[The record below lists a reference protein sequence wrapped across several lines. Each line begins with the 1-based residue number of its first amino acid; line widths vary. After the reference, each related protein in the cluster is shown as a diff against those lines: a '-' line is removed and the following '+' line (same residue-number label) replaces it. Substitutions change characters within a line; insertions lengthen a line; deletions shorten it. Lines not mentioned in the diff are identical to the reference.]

1 MVVEMKG
8 VQFLTLVMM
17 PIAVIGSIVD
27 ALGIGLDKSAACRID
42 HTVSGDPSAV
52 LIWRSSSELD
62 AMNSSPHDYVP
73 HCSPAEQ
80 MPNTMQAVAE
90 NRHFSVGTMISPKSG
105 PGRPSIPRQQPL
117 FNTSGSSTRLP
128 PTQAQ
133 PILASSQMPPRS
145 AQVPL
150 TAPLPPHH
158 YQRQQQQQQQ
168 QEQPSSTGN
177 TDIPSNGPSNTT
189 NAMFRVQ
196 MWSNNFDSGVHSM
209 NHSSAPSLLSVSSLR
224 AGSQISTMSDDTH
237 SRIELTDQQQIKFE
251 NIPSD
256 LGRGSQDGE
265 TRNAVPELIHLL
277 SDVDE
282 VVVQRAAT
290 TIQTIAK
297 IDSEEPLYA
306 EPYLRAVEVITALK
320 DLLRTKSNKP
330 AIIKPTL
337 GALFHI
343 SERRDGLESILKIN
357 DQTKGSLLVDII
369 QHIKYTGGSAL
380 RYAILTFHTIIAVK
394 SADGHN
400 IEVARANGALQ
411 ALTQFLDRE
420 SNEKLLSVIVEC
432 VRLLCDKSQ
441 SQRALFLQLNGPSKL
456 LHILR
461 MLRYEGLLWR
471 TTQLLKIF
479 SNADPQAIVKCGGY
493 DVLHKQLEHAS
504 QRLIISTLECIRNMS
519 DVPTKDMDIS
529 PLLDKL
535 LQLLGAMDPIVILY
549 CIGILSNLLAN
560 NQMNKEFLFSRGAIP
575 TLYRVLIGS
584 YSISASTPNQ
594 QQRVEDIQ
602 ERALATL
609 RHLCVGHTHQVEAQK
624 AVLQQQYAADFL
636 LRKLTEMRPSILKQ
650 TLQILNKAALQDT
663 NLPLFREIRLRQT
676 PDCETSFVERI
687 ILILKVACDQLPST
701 KMVEEVRVADLI
713 QLSLS
718 TLQLL
723 CRDSLL
729 LNQISFCVRRPD
741 FLMFRDR
748 DGDCGALLPVF
759 CLYQNYV
766 KDENLDRSA
775 LGLIY
780 ELSSHPELAALYAS
794 DGGLMA
800 ALHHY
805 SQSRNQPF
813 ATYARQAYERSMQ
826 SGNSSVY
833 QNFPLS
839 PSSHR
844 ALLHSTQ
851 PVGQPN
857 VPYNGYFPQ
866 QIQYPQQTYGTNNS
880 YNSGSPSASVSFHY
894 PHLPPQQVPLS
905 TSAPLSSYSNL
916 ESPSLHVPSQQQ
928 ISSDNQTDPLTYG
941 REGPSQ
947 NTINTSSNMEYSSEE
962 VWPEDLSGLSISD
975 DPFATMFTQQF
986 DVPQQRHHLRSAYP
1000 AAREHDEASLNTY
1013 CCPEPANINT
1023 TDQPMETIHMGS
1035 PDASWNDPT
1044 NSSNFGDFQ
1053 M

>member
-1 MVVEMKG
+1 FMREDDKG
-8 VQFLTLVMM
+8 EGGRGIHIFGYGLW
-17 PIAVIGSIVD
+17 PIKYTKKEAGN
-27 ALGIGLDKSAACRID
+27 GWGQK
-42 HTVSGDPSAV
+42 
-52 LIWRSSSELD
+52 WSSSELG

-73 HCSPAEQ
+73 HCSPVEQ
-80 MPNTMQAVAE
+80 IPNTMQAVAE
-90 NRHFSVGTMISPKSG
+90 NRHFSIGTMVSPKSG
-105 PGRPSIPRQQPL
+105 PGRPSISQQQSL
-117 FNTSGSSTRLP
+117 FNASGSSTHLP
-128 PTQAQ
+128 STQVQ

-150 TAPLPPHH
+150 SAPLPHH
-158 YQRQQQQQQQ
+158 YQHQQQ
-168 QEQPSSTGN
+168 QEQSTSTGN
-177 TDIPSNGPSNTT
+177 ADIPSTRPSNAT

-209 NHSSAPSLLSVSSLR
+209 NHSSAPSVLSVSSLR
-224 AGSQISTMSDDTH
+224 AGSQISTISDDAH

-277 SDVDE
+277 SDADE

-369 QHIKYTGGSAL
+369 QHIKFTGGSAL

-394 SADGHN
+394 SVNGHN

-519 DVPTKDMDIS
+519 DVPTKDMDVS
-529 PLLDKL
+529 SLLNKL

-549 CIGILSNLLAN
+549 CTGILSNLLAN

-575 TLYRVLIGS
+575 TLYRVLISS
-584 YSISASTPNQ
+584 YSIPASTPNQ

-663 NLPLFREIRLRQT
+663 NLPLFREIRLKQT
-676 PDCETSFVERI
+676 SDCETNFVERI

-723 CRDSLL
+723 CRDSFL
-729 LNQISFCVRRPD
+729 LNQISFYVRRAD

-748 DGDCGALLPVF
+748 DGDCAALLPVF
-759 CLYQNYV
+759 CLYQSYV

-780 ELSSHPELAALYAS
+780 ELSSHPELAALYAA

-813 ATYARQAYERSMQ
+813 
-826 SGNSSVY
+826 G
-833 QNFPLS
+833 
-839 PSSHR
+839 
-844 ALLHSTQ
+844 
-851 PVGQPN
+851 
-857 VPYNGYFPQ
+857 
-866 QIQYPQQTYGTNNS
+866 
-880 YNSGSPSASVSFHY
+880 
-894 PHLPPQQVPLS
+894 
-905 TSAPLSSYSNL
+905 
-916 ESPSLHVPSQQQ
+916 
-928 ISSDNQTDPLTYG
+928 
-941 REGPSQ
+941 
-947 NTINTSSNMEYSSEE
+947 
-962 VWPEDLSGLSISD
+962 
-975 DPFATMFTQQF
+975 
-986 DVPQQRHHLRSAYP
+986 
-1000 AAREHDEASLNTY
+1000 
-1013 CCPEPANINT
+1013 
-1023 TDQPMETIHMGS
+1023 
-1035 PDASWNDPT
+1035 
-1044 NSSNFGDFQ
+1044 
-1053 M
+1053 

>member
-1 MVVEMKG
+1 
-8 VQFLTLVMM
+8 
-17 PIAVIGSIVD
+17 
-27 ALGIGLDKSAACRID
+27 
-42 HTVSGDPSAV
+42 
-52 LIWRSSSELD
+52 
-62 AMNSSPHDYVP
+62 MNSSPHDYVP
-73 HCSPAEQ
+73 HCSPVEQ
-80 MPNTMQAVAE
+80 IPNTMQAVAE
-90 NRHFSVGTMISPKSG
+90 NRHFSIGTMVSPKSG
-105 PGRPSIPRQQPL
+105 PGRPSISQQQSL
-117 FNTSGSSTRLP
+117 FNASGSSTHLP
-128 PTQAQ
+128 STQVQ

-150 TAPLPPHH
+150 SAPLPHH
-158 YQRQQQQQQQ
+158 YQHQQQ
-168 QEQPSSTGN
+168 QEQSTSTGN
-177 TDIPSNGPSNTT
+177 ADIPSTRPSNAT

-209 NHSSAPSLLSVSSLR
+209 NHSSAPSVLSVSSLR
-224 AGSQISTMSDDTH
+224 AGSQISTISDDAH

-277 SDVDE
+277 SDADE

-369 QHIKYTGGSAL
+369 QHIKFTGGSAL

-394 SADGHN
+394 SVNGHN

-519 DVPTKDMDIS
+519 DVPTKDMDVS
-529 PLLDKL
+529 SLLNKL

-549 CIGILSNLLAN
+549 CTGILSNLLAN

-575 TLYRVLIGS
+575 TLYRVLISS
-584 YSISASTPNQ
+584 YSIPASTPNQ

-663 NLPLFREIRLRQT
+663 NLPLFREIRLKQT
-676 PDCETSFVERI
+676 SDCETNFVERI

-723 CRDSLL
+723 CRDSFL
-729 LNQISFCVRRPD
+729 LNQISFYVRRAD

-748 DGDCGALLPVF
+748 DGDCAALLPVF
-759 CLYQNYV
+759 CLYQSYV

-780 ELSSHPELAALYAS
+780 ELSSHPELAALYAA

-813 ATYARQAYERSMQ
+813 ATYAKQAYERSMQ
-826 SGNSSVY
+826 GGNSSVLY
-833 QNFPLS
+833 QNFPLPS
-839 PSSHR
+839 SSHR
-844 ALLHSTQ
+844 LLLHSAQ
-851 PVGQPN
+851 SVGQPN
-857 VPYNGYFPQ
+857 VPYNGYSQQ

-880 YNSGSPSASVSFHY
+880 YNTVSPSASVSLHY
-894 PHLPPQQVPLS
+894 SSLPPQQTPLS
-905 TSAPLSSYSNL
+905 TSAPLSSYPNL
-916 ESPSLHVPSQQQ
+916 EGPNAHMQSQALSPHQQQ
-928 ISSDNQTDPLTYG
+928 IPSDNQAGPVMYG

-947 NTINTSSNMEYSSEE
+947 NTFNTSNNMEYSSGE

-986 DVPQQRHHLRSAYP
+986 DLPQQRHHLRSAYP
-1000 AAREHDEASLNTY
+1000 AAREHDGVSLNAY
-1013 CCPEPANINT
+1013 CCPGPPNINT
-1023 TDQPMETIHMGS
+1023 TDQPMESVHMGS

-1044 NSSNFGDFQ
+1044 NNSNFGDFH

>member
-1 MVVEMKG
+1 MV
-8 VQFLTLVMM
+8 
-17 PIAVIGSIVD
+17 
-27 ALGIGLDKSAACRID
+27 
-42 HTVSGDPSAV
+42 TV
-52 LIWRSSSELD
+52 WRSSSEVG

-80 MPNTMQAVAE
+80 MPNAMQAVAE
-90 NRHFSVGTMISPKSG
+90 NRHFSIGTM
-105 PGRPSIPRQQPL
+105 PL
-117 FNTSGSSTRLP
+117 FNTTGNSTRLP

-133 PILASSQMPPRS
+133 PIPASSQMPPRS

-150 TAPLPPHH
+150 STPLPHH
-158 YQRQQQQQQQ
+158 YQQQQ
-168 QEQPSSTGN
+168 QEQSASTGN
-177 TDIPSNGPSNTT
+177 TDISSTGPSNAT

-209 NHSSAPSLLSVSSLR
+209 NHSSAPSVLSVSSLR
-224 AGSQISTMSDDTH
+224 AGSQISTMSDDAH

-277 SDVDE
+277 SDADE

-320 DLLRTKSNKP
+320 DLLRMKSNKP

-357 DQTKGSLLVDII
+357 DQTKGSLLIDII
-369 QHIKYTGGSAL
+369 QHIKFTGGSAL

-441 SQRALFLQLNGPSKL
+441 TQRALFLQLNGPSKL

-461 MLRYEGLLWR
+461 VLRYEGLLWR

-519 DVPTKDMDIS
+519 DVPTKDMDVS
-529 PLLDKL
+529 PLLNKL

-549 CIGILSNLLAN
+549 CTGILSNLLAN

-575 TLYRVLIGS
+575 TLYRVLISS
-584 YSISASTPNQ
+584 YSIPATTPNQ

-663 NLPLFREIRLRQT
+663 NLLLFREIRLRQAA
-676 PDCETSFVERI
+676 DCETNFVERI
-687 ILILKVACDQLPST
+687 ALILKVACDQLPST

-723 CRDSLL
+723 CRDSVL
-729 LNQISFCVRRPD
+729 LNQISYCIRRSD

-748 DGDCGALLPVF
+748 DGDCAALLPVF

-780 ELSSHPELAALYAS
+780 ELSSHPELAALYAADS
-794 DGGLMA
+794 GLMA

-813 ATYARQAYERSMQ
+813 ATYAKQAYERSVQ
-826 SGNSSVY
+826 GGDPSVLY
-833 QNFPLS
+833 QNFSLP

-844 ALLHSTQ
+844 LLLHSAQ
-851 PVGQPN
+851 PGGQPN
-857 VPYNGYFPQ
+857 VPYNGYSQ
-866 QIQYPQQTYGTNNS
+866 QIQYPQQNYGANNS
-880 YNSGSPSASVSFHY
+880 YNTVSPSASVALHY
-894 PHLPPQQVPLS
+894 PSLPPQQTPLS
-905 TSAPLSSYSNL
+905 TPASLTSYSNL
-916 ESPSLHVPSQQQ
+916 EGAGIHVQSQTSSPPQQQ
-928 ISSDNQTDPLTYG
+928 VPSDNQAAPVMYG

-947 NTINTSSNMEYSSEE
+947 NTGNTSNNMEYSSGE

-986 DVPQQRHHLRSAYP
+986 DLPQQRHHLRSTYP
-1000 AAREHDEASLNTY
+1000 SARGEHSGTSLNAY
-1013 CCPEPANINT
+1013 CCPGPPSINT
-1023 TDQPMETIHMGS
+1023 TDQPMESVHMGS
-1035 PDASWNDPT
+1035 PDAPASWNDPT
-1044 NSSNFGDFQ
+1044 NNSNFGDFQ

>member
-1 MVVEMKG
+1 
-8 VQFLTLVMM
+8 
-17 PIAVIGSIVD
+17 
-27 ALGIGLDKSAACRID
+27 
-42 HTVSGDPSAV
+42 
-52 LIWRSSSELD
+52 
-62 AMNSSPHDYVP
+62 MNSSPHDYVP
-73 HCSPAEQ
+73 HCSPAEPI
-80 MPNTMQAVAE
+80 PNAIQAVTE
-90 NRHFSVGTMISPKSG
+90 SRHFNVGAMVSPKSG
-105 PGRPSIPRQQPL
+105 PGRPTLTHQQPL
-117 FNTSGSSTRLP
+117 YDPSCTSTRLTST
-128 PTQAQ
+128 TQVQAG
-133 PILASSQMPPRS
+133 PVSSQMPTRS
-145 AQVPL
+145 AQMPLLPSHPSVP
-150 TAPLPPHH
+150 H
-158 YQRQQQQQQQ
+158 YQQQQQS
-168 QEQPSSTGN
+168 EQSSSIAS
-177 TDIPSNGPSNTT
+177 TDIPPAAPSSAT
-189 NAMFRVQ
+189 NAIFRVQ

-209 NHSSAPSLLSVSSLR
+209 NHSSAPSMLSVSSLR
-224 AGSQISTMSDDTH
+224 AGSQISTMSDDAH

-256 LGRGSQDGE
+256 LGRGPQDGE

-277 SDVDE
+277 SDADE

-320 DLLRTKSNKP
+320 DLLRTKSHKP
-330 AIIKPTL
+330 AIIKPAL

-357 DQTKGSLLVDII
+357 DQTKGSLLIDII
-369 QHIKYTGGSAL
+369 QHIKFTGGSAL

-461 MLRYEGLLWR
+461 VLRYEGLLWR

-519 DVPTKDMDIS
+519 DVPTKDMDVS
-529 PLLDKL
+529 PLLNKL

-549 CIGILSNLLAN
+549 CTGILSNLLAN
-560 NQMNKEFLFSRGAIP
+560 NQMNKEFLFSRGGIA
-575 TLYRVLIGS
+575 TLYRVLISS
-584 YSISASTPNQ
+584 YNIPANTPNQ

-650 TLQILNKAALQDT
+650 TLQILNKAALQDA
-663 NLPLFREIRLRQT
+663 NLAVFREIHLRQT
-676 PDCETSFVERI
+676 PDCETNFVERI
-687 ILILKVACDQLPST
+687 VLILKVACDQLPST
-701 KMVEEVRVADLI
+701 KMVEEVRVADLV

-723 CRDSLL
+723 CRDPHL
-729 LNQISFCVRRPD
+729 LNQISFCIRRAD
-741 FLMFRDR
+741 FLMLRDR
-748 DGDCGALLPVF
+748 DGDCAALLPVF

-780 ELSSHPELAALYAS
+780 ELSLHPELASLYAADS
-794 DGGLMA
+794 GLMA

-813 ATYARQAYERSMQ
+813 ATYAKQAYERSMQ
-826 SGNSSVY
+826 GGNPSLLY
-833 QNFPLS
+833 QNCPI
-839 PSSHR
+839 PSSNHR
-844 ALLHSTQ
+844 SLLHSTH
-851 PVGQPN
+851 PEGHVN
-857 VPYNGYFPQ
+857 IPYNGYSSPQ
-866 QIQYPQQTYGTNNS
+866 TQYAQNPYGTNS
-880 YNSGSPSASVSFHY
+880 TYNTMPSASSVTPQY
-894 PHLPPQQVPLS
+894 PALSHQTSLS
-905 TSAPLSSYSNL
+905 TSTSLTSYSNM
-916 ESPSLHVPSQQQ
+916 EGADIQVQQQAVSTSQQEM
-928 ISSDNQTDPLTYG
+928 STNHHLTGPVIYG
-941 REGPSQ
+941 REG
-947 NTINTSSNMEYSSEE
+947 SSENNVNLSSSMEYSEDA
-962 VWPEDLSGLSISD
+962 WPEDLSGLSISD

-986 DVPQQRHHLRSAYP
+986 DLPQQKHHLRLACSPGRGHISSSINAYCSTP
-1000 AAREHDEASLNTY
+1000 
-1013 CCPEPANINT
+1013 PIINT
-1023 TDQPMETIHMGS
+1023 SDQSMEGVHMDS
-1035 PDASWNDPT
+1035 PDTQVSWNDPA
-1044 NSSNFGDFQ
+1044 NSTTFEDFQ

>member
-1 MVVEMKG
+1 MWGKLREAS
-8 VQFLTLVMM
+8 
-17 PIAVIGSIVD
+17 IAKV
-27 ALGIGLDKSAACRID
+27 
-42 HTVSGDPSAV
+42 
-52 LIWRSSSELD
+52 WRSSSEVG

-80 MPNTMQAVAE
+80 MPNAMQAVTE
-90 NRHFSVGTMISPKSG
+90 NRHFSIGTMVSPKSG
-105 PGRPSIPRQQPL
+105 PGRPSVPQQQPL
-117 FNTSGSSTRLP
+117 FNTTGNSTRLP

-133 PILASSQMPPRS
+133 PIPASSQMPPRS

-150 TAPLPPHH
+150 STPLPHH
-158 YQRQQQQQQQ
+158 YQQQ
-168 QEQPSSTGN
+168 QEQPASTGNADISSTG
-177 TDIPSNGPSNTT
+177 PSNAT

-209 NHSSAPSLLSVSSLR
+209 NHSSAPSVLSVSSLR
-224 AGSQISTMSDDTH
+224 AGSQISTMSDDAH

-277 SDVDE
+277 SDADE

-357 DQTKGSLLVDII
+357 DQTKGSLLIDII
-369 QHIKYTGGSAL
+369 QHIKFTGGSAL

-441 SQRALFLQLNGPSKL
+441 TQRALFLQLNGPSKL

-461 MLRYEGLLWR
+461 VLRYEGLLWR

-519 DVPTKDMDIS
+519 DVPTKDMDVS
-529 PLLDKL
+529 PLLNKL

-549 CIGILSNLLAN
+549 CTGILSNLLAN

-575 TLYRVLIGS
+575 TLYRVLISS
-584 YSISASTPNQ
+584 YSIPASTPNQ

-650 TLQILNKAALQDT
+650 TLQILNKAALQDA
-663 NLPLFREIRLRQT
+663 NLLLFREIRLRQAA
-676 PDCETSFVERI
+676 DCETNFVERI
-687 ILILKVACDQLPST
+687 ALILKVACDQLPST

-723 CRDSLL
+723 CRDSVL
-729 LNQISFCVRRPD
+729 LNQISYCIRRSD

-748 DGDCGALLPVF
+748 DGDCAALLPVF

-780 ELSSHPELAALYAS
+780 ELSSHPELAALYAADS
-794 DGGLMA
+794 GLMA

-813 ATYARQAYERSMQ
+813 ATYAKQAYERSMQ
-826 SGNSSVY
+826 GGDPSVLY
-833 QNFPLS
+833 QNFSLPS
-839 PSSHR
+839 SSHR
-844 ALLHSTQ
+844 LVLHSAQ
-851 PVGQPN
+851 PGGQPN
-857 VPYNGYFPQ
+857 VPYNGYSQ
-866 QIQYPQQTYGTNNS
+866 QIQYPQQNYGVNNS
-880 YNSGSPSASVSFHY
+880 YNTVSPSASVALHY
-894 PHLPPQQVPLS
+894 PSLPPQQTPLS
-905 TSAPLSSYSNL
+905 TPASLTSYSNL
-916 ESPSLHVPSQQQ
+916 EGAGIHVQSQTSSPPQQQ
-928 ISSDNQTDPLTYG
+928 APSDNQAAPVMYG

-947 NTINTSSNMEYSSEE
+947 NTGNTSSNMEYSSGE

-986 DVPQQRHHLRSAYP
+986 DLPQQRHHLRSTYP
-1000 AAREHDEASLNTY
+1000 SARGEHGGTSLNAY
-1013 CCPEPANINT
+1013 CCPGPPSINT
-1023 TDQPMETIHMGS
+1023 TDQPMESVHMGS
-1035 PDASWNDPT
+1035 PDAPASWNDPT
-1044 NSSNFGDFQ
+1044 NNSNFGDFQ

>member
-1 MVVEMKG
+1 
-8 VQFLTLVMM
+8 
-17 PIAVIGSIVD
+17 
-27 ALGIGLDKSAACRID
+27 
-42 HTVSGDPSAV
+42 
-52 LIWRSSSELD
+52 
-62 AMNSSPHDYVP
+62 MNSSPHDYVP

-80 MPNTMQAVAE
+80 MPSTLQTVAE
-90 NRHFSVGTMISPKSG
+90 NRHFNVGAMVSPKSG
-105 PGRPSIPRQQPL
+105 PGRPPVPQQQPL
-117 FNTSGSSTRLP
+117 FTTSGTSTRLP

-133 PILASSQMPPRS
+133 AIPASSQMPPRS
-145 AQVPL
+145 AQVSLSGPL
-150 TAPLPPHH
+150 PHH
-158 YQRQQQQQQQ
+158 YQQ
-168 QEQPSSTGN
+168 QEQPVSTGN
-177 TDIPSNGPSNTT
+177 ADMPSTGASSAT

-209 NHSSAPSLLSVSSLR
+209 NHSSAPSVLSVSSLR
-224 AGSQISTMSDDTH
+224 AGSQISTISDDAH

-277 SDVDE
+277 SDTDE

-306 EPYLRAVEVITALK
+306 EPYLRAAEVITALK

-357 DQTKGSLLVDII
+357 DQTKGSLLIDII
-369 QHIKYTGGSAL
+369 QHIKFTGGSAL

-394 SADGHN
+394 SADGN
-400 IEVARANGALQ
+400 NVEVARTSGALQ

-519 DVPTKDMDIS
+519 DVPTKDMDVS
-529 PLLDKL
+529 PLLNKL

-549 CIGILSNLLAN
+549 CTGILSNLLAN

-575 TLYRVLIGS
+575 TLYRVLISS
-584 YSISASTPNQ
+584 YSIPANTPNQ

-609 RHLCVGHTHQVEAQK
+609 RHLCVGYTHQVEAQK

-687 ILILKVACDQLPST
+687 TLILKVACDQLPST

-729 LNQISFCVRRPD
+729 LNQISFCIRRAD

-748 DGDCGALLPVF
+748 DGDCAALLPVF
-759 CLYQNYV
+759 CLYQSYV

-780 ELSSHPELAALYAS
+780 ELSSHPELAALYAADS
-794 DGGLMA
+794 GLMA

-813 ATYARQAYERSMQ
+813 ATYAKQAYERSMQ
-826 SGNSSVY
+826 GGNPSVLY
-833 QNFPLS
+833 QNFLLQ

-844 ALLHSTQ
+844 LMLQ
-851 PVGQPN
+851 PGGQPS
-857 VPYNGYFPQ
+857 VPYNGYSQ
-866 QIQYPQQTYGTNNS
+866 QVQYPQQTYGTNNS
-880 YNSGSPSASVSFHY
+880 YNTMPPSALTALHY
-894 PHLPPQQVPLS
+894 PPLAQQQTPLSTTASLTSYPNMEASGVHVQSQTLSPPQQQVP
-905 TSAPLSSYSNL
+905 
-916 ESPSLHVPSQQQ
+916 
-928 ISSDNQTDPLTYG
+928 SDNQTAPPVTYG

-947 NTINTSSNMEYSSEE
+947 NINTSNNMEYSTGEA
-962 VWPEDLSGLSISD
+962 WPEDLSGLSIND

-986 DVPQQRHHLRSAYP
+986 DLPQQRHHLRSAYP
-1000 AAREHDEASLNTY
+1000 SARGEHSGVSLNAY
-1013 CCPEPANINT
+1013 CCAGPPNGNS
-1023 TDQPMETIHMGS
+1023 TDQPMESVHMGS
-1035 PDASWNDPT
+1035 PDASSSWNDRT

>member
-461 MLRYEGLLWR
+461 MLRYE
-471 TTQLLKIF
+471 
-479 SNADPQAIVKCGGY
+479 VKCGGY

-609 RHLCVGHTHQVEAQK
+609 RHLCVGHTHQ
-624 AVLQQQYAADFL
+624 QQYAADFL

-687 ILILKVACDQLPST
+687 ILILKVACDQLPS
-701 KMVEEVRVADLI
+701 
-713 QLSLS
+713 
-718 TLQLL
+718 
-723 CRDSLL
+723 
-729 LNQISFCVRRPD
+729 ISFCVRRPD

-857 VPYNGYFPQ
+857 